1 MGRGVCSKAMRR
13 ANRAGAN
20 GKIPAGTIHSTVP
33 GKKWTRKD
41 VLLLRQNVQSD
52 LLNGLIETSHIKIQQ
67 SMKKASG
74 KKAVSKKDIIK
85 SINPKSESPPQ

>member
-52 LLNGLIETSHIKIQQ
+52 LLNGIIETSHIKIQQ
-67 SMKKASG
+67 SMRKAV
-74 KKAVSKKDIIK
+74 KQAVSKKDIIK